1 MDILKP
7 ADTPLLGIPAPVIAL
22 FILVAAAV
30 FFTYVMYR
38 RIDLMRKAAPD
49 PRFSNIPARIGRAL
63 LYGFGQWRQPRYL
76 GAGILHILLF
86 AGFMILSLR
95 SLTLIGRGFSS
106 TFHLPFLT
114 GSVGFAYESLKDY
127 TVLVVLIVCVIAI
140 LRRAI
145 FHPSRYQHPGAPG
158 HEYEAYVILG
168 LVAAL
173 MVTDMVHD
181 GSLYKLESVPGA
193 YYWFPAAAL
202 ASLFMPSH
210 APDAINVLHIG
221 GYWAHILVFFA
232 LLNYLPI
239 SKHFHVITAIP
250 NVYFSK
256 LNRGAVKPVR
266 YGVDD
271 WMTLDQCGVS
281 DLTGFT
287 WKHILDFYSCADCGR
302 CTDNCP
308 ANTVGRTLSPKM
320 ISVKAR
326 DYAYENYPIF
336 GKAPSAQDEDRKLVG
351 DIITESEIWACTTCG
366 ACEAECPIFIEY
378 IDKIVDMRRYLIDRG
393 EIPQSLQ
400 KPLQQIKKKGNAY
413 GVMKS
418 KRAAWAKGLEDA
430 EVRIISEGES
440 CDVLFFVDSC
450 GSFDPRIQEISKSFA
465 KIMTR
470 TNVDFAILGPDENDS
485 GNEVRR
491 LGEEGLFEQVSDK
504 NIEAFKSRSFNE
516 IVAFDPH
523 AFNAIRNDYAQSF
536 PVIHSSHLISRLLN
550 QKTIALNRNY
560 VGDKVVTYH
569 DPCYLGRH
577 NGVYDEPRHVLKS
590 IPGINYREMK
600 RSFSRSFCCS
610 GGGLLLWYENEDE
623 KERMGEVRVRMAA
636 EIGAQIIVTACPF
649 CLINLEDAIKTTGN
663 EGKIEV
669 IDLIELVDRS
679 LSLISK

>member
-22 FILVAAAV
+22 VILVLAAI
-30 FFTYVMYR
+30 FFSYVMYK

-49 PRFSNIPARIGRAL
+49 PRFSNIPARVWRAL

-114 GSVGFAYESLKDY
+114 GPIGFAYESLKDY

-145 FHPSRYQHPGAPG
+145 FHPSRYQHPGVPG

-181 GSLYKLESVPGA
+181 GSLFKLESVPGA
-193 YYWFPAAAL
+193 YHWFPAAAF

-210 APDAINVLHIG
+210 DSSALNALHVG
-221 GYWAHILVFFA
+221 GYWAHILVFFG

-250 NVYFSK
+250 NVYFSN
-256 LNRGAVKPVR
+256 LNRGAIKPVR
-266 YGVDD
+266 YGVED

-281 DLTGFT
+281 DLTSFT

-308 ANTVGRTLSPKM
+308 ANAVGRTLSPKM

-336 GKAPSAQDEDRKLVG
+336 GKPHSDASENKRLVG

-378 IDKIVDMRRYLIDRG
+378 IDKIVDMRRYLMDRG

-413 GVMKS
+413 GAMKS
-418 KRAAWAKGLEDA
+418 KRAAWAKGLEDV
-430 EVRIISEGES
+430 EVRILSEGES
-440 CDVLFFVDSC
+440 CDLLFFVDSC

-465 KIMTR
+465 KIMSR
-470 TNVDFAILGPDENDS
+470 NNLDFAILGQDENDS

-491 LGEEGLFEQVSDK
+491 LGEEGLFEQVSAK
-504 NIEAFKSRSFNE
+504 NIEAFKSRNFNE
-516 IVAFDPH
+516 IVSFDPH
-523 AFNAIRNDYAQSF
+523 ALNAIRNDYPETF
-536 PVIHSSHLISRLLN
+536 PVIHSSQLISRLLN
-550 QKTIALNRNY
+550 RKTMSLNRDW
-560 VGDKVVTYH
+560 VGDRVVTYH

-577 NGVYDEPRHVLKS
+577 NGVYDEPRDVLKS
-590 IPGINYREMK
+590 IPGINYKEME

-636 EIGAQIIVTACPF
+636 EVGAQVIVTACPF

-679 LSLISK
+679 MS